1 MDLEIVHTE
10 PSQGLS
16 NDYLRINHLGKI
28 PSFVGEDGYELT
40 ESIAIAIYSMSASRL
55 PHRPCRLSS
64 YSLLSHDEKHHQTVI
79 PV

>member
-1 MDLEIVHTE
+1 MELEIVPTE
-10 PSQGLS
+10 PAKGLS

-40 ESIAIAIYSMSASRL
+40 ESIAIAIYSTSTSYGAF
-55 PHRPCRLSS
+55 HTIESS
-64 YSLLSHDEKHHQTVI
+64 PYDETHYRTVI